1 MKHIK
6 NVLTILG
13 AAGVTMS
20 PVFSVVAFSIYGG
33 RSEVFDA
40 VCFIAFGATCY
51 ALAHLQSYIKH
62 N

>member
-1 MKHIK
+1 MKHII
-6 NVLTILG
+6 TILG
-13 AAGVTMS
+13 SAIITMS
-20 PVFSVVAFSIYGG
+20 PVFSLCAFCIYGG

-40 VCFIAFGATCY
+40 VCFLTFGATMY

>member
-1 MKHIK
+1 MKHAFI
-6 NVLTILG
+6 ILG
-13 AAGVTMS
+13 SAIITMS
-20 PVFSVVAFSIYGG
+20 PVFSLCAFCIYGG

-40 VCFIAFGATCY
+40 VCFLTFGATMY